1 MSETTHTRAHVQFP
15 SSALA
20 LKYAATFWFLTA
32 VVGQWLFVAY
42 ILSLYGGPTVTGH
55 LEGWNRNTGLF
66 NGHVVGDTT
75 GNIVFASHMMGAA
88 LITLAGTLQL
98 VPQIRKRARTF
109 HRWNGRVYMATAGIM
124 ALGGLYL
131 VWIRGGY
138 FHIPGALAITLNS
151 VLILVFGALALR
163 HAMRRNIA
171 AHQRWALRL
180 FMVVS
185 GVWFLRVGLMGWI
198 IINQGPVGMTD
209 NMDGWF
215 DLFSVYGSYL
225 VPLAILELY
234 LRAKAAGSPVQRYAV
249 SALVTAATL
258 VMAVGIFG
266 AYMFMWKAYL

>member
-1 MSETTHTRAHVQFP
+1 MSETIHARPNVQFP
-15 SSALA
+15 TSGRALNH
-20 LKYAATFWFLTA
+20 AATFWFLTA
-32 VVGQWLFVAY
+32 VAGQWLFVAY
-42 ILSLYGGPTVTGH
+42 ILSVYGGPTVTGH
-55 LEGWNRNTGLF
+55 FEDWNGKAGLF
-66 NGHVVGDTT
+66 NGHVPGDTT
-75 GNIVFASHMMGAA
+75 GNVVFASHMLGAA

-98 VPQIRKRARTF
+98 VPQIRKHARAF
-109 HRWNGRVYMATAGIM
+109 HRWTGRVYMVAAGIM

-138 FHIPGALAITLNS
+138 FHIPGALAITLDS
-151 VLILVFGALALR
+151 VLILVFAALALR
-163 HAMRRNIA
+163 NAMRRNIA

-198 IINQGPVGMTD
+198 VINQGPVGVTD

-215 DLFSVYGSYL
+215 DLFWVYGNYL

-234 LRAKAAGSPVQRYAV
+234 LRAKAAGSAVQRYAV

-266 AYMFMWKAYL
+266 AYMFLWKAYL

>member
-1 MSETTHTRAHVQFP
+1 MTETIHARPNVQFP
-15 SSALA
+15 TSGRALHH
-20 LKYAATFWFLTA
+20 AAMFWFLTA
-32 VVGQWLFVAY
+32 VAGQWLFVAY
-42 ILSLYGGPTVTGH
+42 ILSVYGGPTVTGH
-55 LEGWNRNTGLF
+55 FEDWNRKAGLF
-66 NGHVVGDTT
+66 NGHVPGDTT
-75 GNIVFASHMMGAA
+75 GNVVFASHMLGAA

-98 VPQIRKRARTF
+98 VPQIRKHARAF
-109 HRWNGRVYMATAGIM
+109 HRWTGRVYMVAAGIM

-138 FHIPGALAITLNS
+138 FHIPGALAITLDS
-151 VLILVFGALALR
+151 VLILVFAALALR
-163 HAMRRNIA
+163 NAMRRNIA

-198 IINQGPVGMTD
+198 VINQGPVGVTD

-215 DLFSVYGSYL
+215 DLFWVYGNYL

-234 LRAKAAGSPVQRYAV
+234 LRAKAAGSAVQRYAV

-266 AYMFMWKAYL
+266 AYMFLWKAYL

>member
-1 MSETTHTRAHVQFP
+1 MSETPNGIAPVRRNYGAR
-15 SSALA
+15 A
-20 LKYAATFWFLTA
+20 LKAASIFWFLTA
-32 VVGQWLFVAY
+32 VAGQWLFVAY

-55 LEGWNRNTGLF
+55 FEGWNRNTGLF
-66 NGHVVGDTT
+66 NGHVAGDTP
-75 GNIVFASHMMGAA
+75 GNLMFASHMMGAA
-88 LITLAGTLQL
+88 LITFAGTLQL
-98 VPQIRKRARTF
+98 VPQIRQHALTF
-109 HRWNGRVYMATAGIM
+109 HRWTGRVYLIAAAIM

-131 VWIRGGY
+131 VWVRGGY
-138 FHIPGALAITLNS
+138 FHIPGALAITLDA
-151 VLILVFGALALR
+151 VLILVFGAMTLRQALA
-163 HAMRRNIA
+163 RNIA

-198 IINQGPVGMTD
+198 VINQGPVGMTG

-215 DLFSVYGSYL
+215 DLFAVYGNYL

-234 LRAKAAGSPVQRYAV
+234 LRAKASRSSVQKYAV
-249 SALVTAATL
+249 AGLVTLATL